1 MLIRMLLNWKG
12 FSMLLDKM
20 SSFRMM
26 LGASLLVLMNLTS
39 LTVAQEKNSPSYCYV
54 DGLSDRLPCGFIQ
67 VAEDSSKPQGRK
79 IDIHYVVIP
88 AVKPVH
94 PTEAL
99 LAIAGGPGQSA
110 IDNAALFN
118 NTFKKVRETRDILLI
133 DQRGTGRSNILQC
146 PQDNILS
153 PLMVDEQGFDVIVE
167 TEKCL
172 SNIESD
178 LAMYDSSTAIHDF
191 EAVRKFLGYEK
202 LHVYGISYG
211 SRMAQLYMRHY
222 SEALLTVTLDG
233 VVPMQQSVLAV
244 GLSVDRALE
253 GVLEQCAAD
262 AACNQQFPALRSD
275 LSSLTNNLTNNPVT
289 TNVFHPMTG
298 NPETFLLTRDKL
310 LGILRLSMYS
320 PSTRTLLPL
329 AINLAAS
336 GNYQPLLG
344 LYSLIMNGI
353 DLAAGMHNSVVCAED
368 VHRVSPDLMA
378 DIEQSYTA
386 NSLYEAMVKSCSIW
400 PSNRVDEK
408 FFNPIESDIPTLLLS
423 GELDP
428 ATPPDWG
435 ALAMVNM
442 TNAAHFVAPYATHGV
457 AAQTCGS
464 DLVADLVDLGTVT
477 DLDASCLSETHFKNF
492 YLNPSS
498 AQALQSKTTVEDS
511 P

>member
-1 MLIRMLLNWKG
+1 
-12 FSMLLDKM
+12 
-20 SSFRMM
+20 
-26 LGASLLVLMNLTS
+26 
-39 LTVAQEKNSPSYCYV
+39 
-54 DGLSDRLPCGFIQ
+54 
-67 VAEDSSKPQGRK
+67 
-79 IDIHYVVIP
+79 
-88 AVKPVH
+88 
-94 PTEAL
+94 
-99 LAIAGGPGQSA
+99 
-110 IDNAALFN
+110 
-118 NTFKKVRETRDILLI
+118 
-133 DQRGTGRSNILQC
+133 
-146 PQDNILS
+146 
-153 PLMVDEQGFDVIVE
+153 
-167 TEKCL
+167 
-172 SNIESD
+172 
-178 LAMYDSSTAIHDF
+178 
-191 EAVRKFLGYEK
+191 
-202 LHVYGISYG
+202 
-211 SRMAQLYMRHY
+211 
-222 SEALLTVTLDG
+222 
-233 VVPMQQSVLAV
+233 
-244 GLSVDRALE
+244 
-253 GVLEQCAAD
+253 
-262 AACNQQFPALRSD
+262 
-275 LSSLTNNLTNNPVT
+275 
-289 TNVFHPMTG
+289 MTG

-368 VHRVSPDLMA
+368 VHRVSPGLMA

-386 NSLYEAMVKSCSIW
+386 NSLYEAMVKSCSVW
-400 PSNRVDEK
+400 PSNQVDEK

-477 DLDASCLSETHFKNF
+477 DLDASCLSETHSKSF

-511 P
+511 L